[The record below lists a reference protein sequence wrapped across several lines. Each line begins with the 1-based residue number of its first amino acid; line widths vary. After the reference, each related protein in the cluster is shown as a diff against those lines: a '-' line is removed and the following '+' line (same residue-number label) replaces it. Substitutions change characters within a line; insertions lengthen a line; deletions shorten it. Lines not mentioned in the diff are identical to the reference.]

1 MTTLRLRPELED
13 ALRRIPGVRA
23 ASVVTMLDATPTEV
37 HILADRVKAPKQLV
51 RDIQSLALASYDID
65 LDHRIVS
72 VVQLDDEDVAVEP
85 DPDSLVR
92 PVVASVMTQ
101 TSGLDATVS
110 VTIRTGQDDYTGT
123 AAGAS
128 SAGGR
133 PRLVAR
139 ATLGALAEL
148 LGTPAELEQSS
159 LLPVGGRIVAISV
172 IQLTTR
178 HGELVLSGS
187 AIVRNDEA
195 DAVARSVLDAV
206 NRRLAG

>member
-37 HILADRVKAPKQLV
+37 HILADRAKAPKQLV
-51 RDIQSLALASYDID
+51 RDIQSLALASYDLD

-72 VVQLDDEDVAVEP
+72 VVQLDDDDVSVEP
-85 DPDSLVR
+85 DHENTMR
-92 PVVASVMTQ
+92 AVVASVMTQ
-101 TSGLDATVS
+101 TAGLDATVS
-110 VTIRTGQDDYTGT
+110 VTIRTGVDEHTGT
-123 AAGAS
+123 ASGATSAGAR
-128 SAGGR
+128 A
-133 PRLVAR
+133 RLVAR
-139 ATLGALAEL
+139 ATLDALREL
-148 LGTPAELEQSS
+148 LGSPAEVEQSS
-159 LLPVGGRIVAISV
+159 LLPIGGRVVAVSV

-178 HGELVLSGS
+178 QGELVLSGS